1 MLAKCLA
8 KLREQYFFL
17 KCHFTNDHKKA
28 CRTDPWRRFHL
39 KIVPIRASQE
49 KKGKL
54 QTHLFLEM
62 LRTEKT
68 HHLSYQN
75 VIHDVKWKWMEVF
88 FGEGGVKIGF
98 EKIVKKL

>member
-1 MLAKCLA
+1 MITK
-8 KLREQYFFL
+8 KLVEQIFRGKIL
-17 KCHFTNDHKKA
+17 GGDFTSKLFRSERHRK
-28 CRTDPWRRFHL
+28 
-39 KIVPIRASQE
+39 

>member
-1 MLAKCLA
+1 MITK
-8 KLREQYFFL
+8 KLVEQIL
-17 KCHFTNDHKKA
+17 LGE
-28 CRTDPWRRFHL
+28 DPWRRFHL

-88 FGEGGVKIGF
+88 FGKGGVKIGF